1 MNTVADILILQSIAQ
16 SRNQG
21 LGINLDPE
29 GRIFQKRFEELIKW
43 AYYASCLSEEDR
55 KNQKYQFPSLREMC
69 QGLSAINP
77 RTPLSITA
85 QAAFY
90 CAFFT
95 LLNPE
100 ELENLLFVKGQIESG
115 FIPR

>member
-1 MNTVADILILQSIAQ
+1 
-16 SRNQG
+16 
-21 LGINLDPE
+21 
-29 GRIFQKRFEELIKW
+29 
-43 AYYASCLSEEDR
+43 
-55 KNQKYQFPSLREMC
+55 MC
-69 QGLSAINP
+69 AGLSATNP

-95 LLNPE
+95 LLNRE